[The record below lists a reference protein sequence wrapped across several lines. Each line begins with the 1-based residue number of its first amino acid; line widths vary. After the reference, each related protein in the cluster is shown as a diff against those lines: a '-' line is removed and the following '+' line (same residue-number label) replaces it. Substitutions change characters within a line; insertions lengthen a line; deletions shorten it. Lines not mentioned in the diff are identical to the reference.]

1 MLEFKRKWKIIDDLH
16 AFLNDIRLMDSG
28 FGTFVSYAPTFFAKV
43 NLSSHFS
50 YLKKKTVMVLLLY
63 WLPWKI
69 YIYKYIFQKLPKIYI
84 FSIALCDTFDNYQH

>member
-1 MLEFKRKWKIIDDLH
+1 MLEFKRKWKNIDDLH

-50 YLKKKTVMVLLLY
+50 YLKKKDSNGTFTLL
-63 WLPWKI
+63 
-69 YIYKYIFQKLPKIYI
+69 
-84 FSIALCDTFDNYQH
+84 IALKDIYL